1 MIMETELKVL
11 NSFGLADTASITP
24 LRESSDNSVYRV
36 LDSDTYI
43 LRVSKKLPISDAQFE
58 YEAMNHLR
66 SKGLPVPNWVSS
78 VSGTPYVVTEDGAVA
93 VLFIFIEGEHVS
105 VTTTSLPTPEE
116 SYAAGE
122 ALGKIAQAGIDFKS
136 EAPRARTVF
145 SELERGVL
153 HKEQI
158 SEGVEGGAQFI
169 EEVMRVLELAHSTNY
184 SQGLL
189 HNDFRPSNVF
199 FAKDHSISG
208 LVDFDWACHGPLIKD
223 VALAALEWS
232 YPDGA
237 EGPDQ
242 KLFESFIEGY
252 NATAPE
258 QVSNGKHLYL
268 WIMVSALSDA
278 ATFLCDRLG
287 SEQQPKRIAGSYMY
301 QKYRHFLVKYE
312 TAAVS

>member
-1 MIMETELKVL
+1 MIMETAIKIL
-11 NSFGLADTASITP
+11 NSFGLADTTSITP

-43 LRVSKKLPISDAQFE
+43 LRISKKLPVSDVQFE

-66 SKGLPVPNWVSS
+66 SKGLPVPNWISS
-78 VSGTPYVVTEDGAVA
+78 LSGAPYVVTEDGAVA
-93 VLFIFIEGEHVS
+93 VLFTFIDGIHVP
-105 VTTTSLPTPEE
+105 VTTTSLPTLEE

-145 SELERGVL
+145 SELERSVL
-153 HKEQI
+153 QKDHI
-158 SEGVEGGAQFI
+158 SEVVDGGAEFI
-169 EEVMRVLELAHSTNY
+169 EEVMRVLKLAHSTNY

-199 FAKDHSISG
+199 FAKNHSVSG
-208 LVDFDWACHGPLIKD
+208 FVDFDWSCQGPLIKD

-232 YPDGA
+232 FPDGA
-237 EGPDQ
+237 EGPDE
-242 KLFESFIEGY
+242 KLFGGFIEGY

-258 QVSNGKHLYL
+258 QISNGKHLYL
-268 WIMVSALSDA
+268 WIMVSALSDT

-287 SEQQPKRIAGSYMY
+287 SDQLPKRIVGSYMY
-301 QKYRHFLVKYE
+301 QKYRHFLKKYE
-312 TAAVS
+312 TAAIS